1 MRASILQG
9 IMTGIVWLS
18 AGCLAVSAA
27 DVTWTGNADALW
39 ETVGNWSPGIPTGTD
54 NTFFPAT
61 VPATGSTITLTG
73 IGTANNVYFNN
84 SYRLTGG
91 TLEVN
96 VIHLAD
102 GCVVTLESQ
111 LDRGSVGGGNIYGPT
126 SGSATLI
133 LDADNSSHSGTYM
146 DVRPNVTVSM
156 RDGKGLPGAYFNVWG
171 GAVELWGG
179 VTMEST
185 SKIVYLSSTTGVLS
199 SAEGDNAWNGPVR
212 LHYNSGERTINVE
225 TGSSLTLGQGISR
238 SESFEH
244 DLHKT
249 GEGTLIIAASSYFG
263 QTFIDAGVVNI
274 RHGSALGTGGH
285 TTTVADGA
293 ALEIQDGIAVGQGLT
308 LNGAGVAGSGSL
320 RSLGGTNTWNGNIA
334 MNAATIGVDSGVLT
348 LSGQMSGSGAFAK
361 TGAGMLVLTET
372 TLTQDR

>member
-39 ETVGNWSPGIPTGTD
+39 ETVGNWSPGIPSGTD

-111 LDRGSVGGGNIYGPT
+111 LDRGSVGGGIFTGRQAEVQPLSLMLTIRAIAGPT
-126 SGSATLI
+126 WT
-133 LDADNSSHSGTYM
+133 
-146 DVRPNVTVSM
+146 
-156 RDGKGLPGAYFNVWG
+156 F
-171 GAVELWGG
+171 
-179 VTMEST
+179 
-185 SKIVYLSSTTGVLS
+185 
-199 SAEGDNAWNGPVR
+199 GPM
-212 LHYNSGERTINVE
+212 
-225 TGSSLTLGQGISR
+225 
-238 SESFEH
+238 
-244 DLHKT
+244 
-249 GEGTLIIAASSYFG
+249 
-263 QTFIDAGVVNI
+263 
-274 RHGSALGTGGH
+274 
-285 TTTVADGA
+285 
-293 ALEIQDGIAVGQGLT
+293 
-308 LNGAGVAGSGSL
+308 L
-320 RSLGGTNTWNGNIA
+320 R
-334 MNAATIGVDSGVLT
+334 
-348 LSGQMSGSGAFAK
+348 
-361 TGAGMLVLTET
+361 
-372 TLTQDR
+372 